1 MFIIKELR
9 PLLFRLLD
17 FQLGT
22 QPNSLKQKEN
32 FSLIFSAVKFNM
44 FDLQH
49 NECDYSETCLHKG
62 FSQHIP
68 AHVSKESYYW
78 MMNHFKAYFG
88 DILFC
93 WRVALVQDDGTVRGR
108 GGINFSSRFPYALV
122 FLGTNFSLKRT
133 RGIVLELIFI
143 FYERESV
150 SKLFFY
156 SHRYQANQGWFLLF
170 TDAGI
175 IVFKSI
181 YSNSAK
187 LWPKS
192 LNARRKLQLHLIKSA
207 DWV

>member
-88 DILFC
+88 DILFR

-122 FLGTNFSLKRT
+122 FMGTNFSLKRT

>member
-1 MFIIKELR
+1 MSAII
-9 PLLFRLLD
+9 
-17 FQLGT
+17 
-22 QPNSLKQKEN
+22 LK
-32 FSLIFSAVKFNM
+32 L
-44 FDLQH
+44 
-49 NECDYSETCLHKG
+49 
-62 FSQHIP
+62 
-68 AHVSKESYYW
+68 VSTK
-78 MMNHFKAYFG
+78 
-88 DILFC
+88 
-93 WRVALVQDDGTVRGR
+93 
-108 GGINFSSRFPYALV
+108 V
-122 FLGTNFSLKRT
+122 FLNIYPPMRARRAIIGWWTILKPTLATYFFADVWPSYKMMGRWGGGVESIFPLASLMHWYSWELISLSNA

-156 SHRYQANQGWFLLF
+156 IHRYQANQGWFLLF

>member
-156 SHRYQANQGWFLLF
+156 SHRYRANQGWFLLF

>member
-93 WRVALVQDDGTVRGR
+93 WRVALVQDEGTVRGR

-150 SKLFFY
+150 SLLFFY
-156 SHRYQANQGWFLLF
+156 SHRYQANQGWFSLF

>member
-9 PLLFRLLD
+9 RLLFRLLD

-32 FSLIFSAVKFNM
+32 VSLIFSAVNFNM
-44 FDLQH
+44 FDLF

-108 GGINFSSRFPYALV
+108 GRINFSSLFHYALV
-122 FLGTNFSLKRT
+122 FLGTNFSLKST
-133 RGIVLELIFI
+133 RRIVLELISI
-143 FYERESV
+143 FYKRKPIGEI
-150 SKLFFY
+150 FFTVIDI
-156 SHRYQANQGWFLLF
+156 RINLWKVG
-170 TDAGI
+170 
-175 IVFKSI
+175 KSG
-181 YSNSAK
+181 
-187 LWPKS
+187 
-192 LNARRKLQLHLIKSA
+192 LIFA
-207 DWV
+207 FYWCR

>member
-32 FSLIFSAVKFNM
+32 VSLIFSAVKFNL

-156 SHRYQANQGWFLLF
+156 SHRYQANQGWFSLF

>member
-156 SHRYQANQGWFLLF
+156 SHRYQANQGWFSLF

>member
-9 PLLFRLLD
+9 RLLFRLLD

-32 FSLIFSAVKFNM
+32 VSLIFSAVKFNL

-108 GGINFSSRFPYALV
+108 GRINFSSLFHYALV
-122 FLGTNFSLKRT
+122 FLGTNFSLKCSR
-133 RGIVLELIFI
+133 RIVLELIFI
-143 FYERESV
+143 FYKREPIG
-150 SKLFFY
+150 KI
-156 SHRYQANQGWFLLF
+156 FLQ
-170 TDAGI
+170 
-175 IVFKSI
+175 S
-181 YSNSAK
+181 
-187 LWPKS
+187 
-192 LNARRKLQLHLIKSA
+192 
-207 DWV
+207 

>member
-62 FSQHIP
+62 FFQHIP

-143 FYERESV
+143 FYEHESV

-156 SHRYQANQGWFLLF
+156 SHRYQTNQGWFLLF

-175 IVFKSI
+175 IVFKGI

>member
-1 MFIIKELR
+1 
-9 PLLFRLLD
+9 
-17 FQLGT
+17 
-22 QPNSLKQKEN
+22 
-32 FSLIFSAVKFNM
+32 M

-143 FYERESV
+143 FYEHESV

-156 SHRYQANQGWFLLF
+156 SHRYQTNQGWFLLF

-175 IVFKSI
+175 IVFKGI

>member
-44 FDLQH
+44 IDLQH

-93 WRVALVQDDGTVRGR
+93 WRVSLVQDDGTVRGR